1 MKPGNTQFVSVVKS
15 FMKVSKLIFTVLLFL
30 QLSWI
35 SCADNSNEPA
45 APSIAEKVEQL
56 LSRMSLDEK
65 IGQMTQA
72 ERNAITN
79 IKDIKTYY
87 LGSLLSGGGSSP
99 SINSAQSWADMYDSY
114 QLIALQTELKIPLIY
129 GIDAVHGHNNVYGAV
144 IFPHNIGI
152 GCTRNPQLAE
162 LAARATAEEVSGT
175 GIDWT
180 FSPCIA
186 TVRDERWGRT
196 YEGFGETPELSQL
209 MADAMVRGYQGSDL
223 SADGNILACAKHYLG
238 DGGTQGGDDQG
249 NTMGDE
255 QIIRDLHLKGFI
267 SAINAGVKSIMISY
281 SSINGQK
288 MHGSRYWITDV
299 LKNELGFK
307 GFVVSDYQ
315 GIDQLSA
322 DYKTNIEISINAGI
336 DMVMVPFDY
345 KGFIQYLKE
354 LVNENRVSIER
365 IDDAVR
371 RILTVKYELGLFE
384 RPYAN
389 RSFTSSVGSA
399 AHRETARQCV
409 RESMVLLKNENNFLP
424 LQKNSKRII
433 VAGKNADDIGNQC
446 GGWTISWQGSSGKI
460 TTGTTIY
467 QAVKNTVSGSTQV
480 QLSINGTGAQ
490 PGDIG
495 ILVVG
500 ETPYAE
506 GAGDRQNL
514 SLSQEDLTAIN
525 NFKNSGI
532 PYVVILISGR
542 PMIITDVIKDCYGF
556 IAAWLP
562 GTEGQGVADVLFG
575 DYNFKGKLSHS
586 WPKDMSQLPINLGDA
601 VYEPLFPYGFGL
613 TY

>member
-1 MKPGNTQFVSVVKS
+1 
-15 FMKVSKLIFTVLLFL
+15 MKVSILFL
-30 QLSWI
+30 VIPLLSQLFLV
-35 SCADNSNEPA
+35 SCVDNSNEPA
-45 APSIAEKVEQL
+45 FPSISEKVEQL
-56 LSRMSLDEK
+56 LSNMTLDEK

-72 ERNAITN
+72 ERNALAS

-87 LGSLLSGGGSSP
+87 LGSLLSGGGSAP
-99 SINSAQSWADMYDSY
+99 SNNNAQSWADMYDNY

-152 GCTRNPQLAE
+152 GCTRNPLLAE
-162 LAARATAEEVSGT
+162 LAAKATAEEVSGT

-209 MADAMVRGYQGSDL
+209 MADAMVRGYQGADL
-223 SADGNILACAKHYLG
+223 SIDGNILACAKHYLG
-238 DGGTQGGDDQG
+238 DGGTLDGDDQG
-249 NTMGDE
+249 NTIGDE
-255 QIIRDLHLKGFI
+255 QMIRELHLPGFI
-267 SAINAGVKSIMISY
+267 AAINAGVKSIMISY
-281 SSINGQK
+281 SSINGKK
-288 MHGSRYWITDV
+288 MHGSSYWITDV

-307 GFVVSDYQ
+307 GFVISDYQ
-315 GIDQLSA
+315 GIDQLSP

-336 DMVMVPFDY
+336 DMVMVPFNY
-345 KGFIQYLKE
+345 IRFIEYLKE
-354 LVNENRVSIER
+354 LVIEKRVSVER
-365 IDDAVR
+365 INDAVR

-384 RPYAN
+384 RPYTN

-409 RESMVLLKNENNFLP
+409 RESMVLLKNENSFLP
-424 LQKNSKRII
+424 LPKNIAKII
-433 VAGKNADDIGNQC
+433 VAGKNAHNIGNQC
-446 GGWTISWQGSSGKI
+446 GGWTITWQGSGGEI
-460 TTGTTIY
+460 TPGTTIY
-467 QAVKNTVSGSTQV
+467 EAVKNTVSESTQV
-480 QLSINGTGAQ
+480 RFSINGAGAQ

-514 SLSQEDLTAIN
+514 SLDQEDLTAIA
-525 NFKNSGI
+525 NFKNAGI
-532 PYVVILISGR
+532 PYLIILISGR
-542 PMIITDVIKDCYGF
+542 PMIITDVINDCNAF

-562 GTEGQGVADVLFG
+562 GTEGQGIADVIFG

-586 WPKDMSQLPINLGDA
+586 WPKDIGQVPINIGDA
-601 VYEPLFPYGFGL
+601 NYEPLFSYGFGL